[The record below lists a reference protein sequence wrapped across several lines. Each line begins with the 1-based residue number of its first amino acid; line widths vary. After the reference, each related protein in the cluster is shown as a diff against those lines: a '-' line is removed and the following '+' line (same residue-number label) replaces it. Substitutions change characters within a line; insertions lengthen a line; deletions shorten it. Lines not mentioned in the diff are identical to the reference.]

1 MLFVFNYLS
10 PFADE
15 KIIPQTKGLAQ
26 SHQVKWGSHNLT
38 LNSLNSKSMF
48 SPTSRKK
55 INKHPN
61 LKIATVI
68 LKDIPQKKKEKGST
82 ALVIRKMKIK
92 TE

>member
-1 MLFVFNYLS
+1 
-10 PFADE
+10 
-15 KIIPQTKGLAQ
+15 
-26 SHQVKWGSHNLT
+26 
-38 LNSLNSKSMF
+38 MF